1 MNKYKIAEKFISIN
15 GEARKAGELSVFI
28 RLVGCNLRC
37 NYCDTLWACDNSA
50 PGEMMTEDEIYDYI
64 KKSGVKNVTI
74 TGGEP
79 MLADNI
85 KALLLRLSSD
95 KDLSIEVETNSAVL
109 LTEYYKEMPA
119 NISFTVDYK
128 CPGSG
133 MEKAMVP
140 ENFANIRNNDTV
152 KFVVSDKNDL
162 DKMCEIIETHN
173 LTEKCMVYVSAV
185 FGRIKP
191 DEIVNYMI
199 EHKMNDVRLQ
209 LQIHKYIWDPD
220 KKGV

>member
-1 MNKYKIAEKFISIN
+1 
-15 GEARKAGELSVFI
+15 
-28 RLVGCNLRC
+28 
-37 NYCDTLWACDNSA
+37 
-50 PGEMMTEDEIYDYI
+50 MTEDEIYDYI
-64 KKSGVKNVTI
+64 KESGVKNVTI

-95 KDLSIEVETNSAVL
+95 KDLSIEIETNGAVS

-133 MEKAMVP
+133 MEKTMHLP
-140 ENFANIRNNDTV
+140 DFEEIRACDTV
-152 KFVVSDKNDL
+152 KFVVSDMADL
-162 DKMCEIIETHN
+162 DKMRYIIDRYS
-173 LTEKCMVYVSAV
+173 LCSKCTVYVSAV
-185 FGRIKP
+185 FGRIRP
-191 DEIVNYMI
+191 DEIVDYMI
-199 EHKMNDVRLQ
+199 KNKMNDVRLQ

-220 KKGV
+220 KRGV

>member
-1 MNKYKIAEKFISIN
+1 
-15 GEARKAGELSVFI
+15 
-28 RLVGCNLRC
+28 
-37 NYCDTLWACDNSA
+37 
-50 PGEMMTEDEIYDYI
+50 
-64 KKSGVKNVTI
+64 
-74 TGGEP
+74 
-79 MLADNI
+79 
-85 KALLLRLSSD
+85 
-95 KDLSIEVETNSAVL
+95 
-109 LTEYYKEMPA
+109 
-119 NISFTVDYK
+119 
-128 CPGSG
+128 
-133 MEKAMVP
+133 MVP

-162 DKMCEIIETHN
+162 DKMCEIIETNN

>member
-1 MNKYKIAEKFISIN
+1 
-15 GEARKAGELSVFI
+15 
-28 RLVGCNLRC
+28 
-37 NYCDTLWACDNSA
+37 
-50 PGEMMTEDEIYDYI
+50 
-64 KKSGVKNVTI
+64 
-74 TGGEP
+74 

-95 KDLSIEVETNSAVL
+95 KDLSIEIETNGAVS

-162 DKMCEIIETHN
+162 DKMCEIIETNN

>member
-1 MNKYKIAEKFISIN
+1 M
-15 GEARKAGELSVFI
+15 
-28 RLVGCNLRC
+28 
-37 NYCDTLWACDNSA
+37 
-50 PGEMMTEDEIYDYI
+50 
-64 KKSGVKNVTI
+64 
-74 TGGEP
+74 
-79 MLADNI
+79 ADNI

-95 KDLSIEVETNSAVL
+95 KDLSIEVETNGAVL

-162 DKMCEIIETHN
+162 DKMCEIIEINN

-185 FGRIKP
+185 FGRI
-191 DEIVNYMI
+191 NYMI

-209 LQIHKYIWDPD
+209 LQMHKYIWDPD